1 MQWVVLV
8 DHKHQ
13 QGPLLDTLLLR
24 VLLVG
29 LLDLALVWVV
39 VALDRNSRFLVVAL
53 TSMMMWK
60 GLMVSV
66 NCQLE
71 RIC

>member
-13 QGPLLDTLLLR
+13 QGPSLDKLLLR